1 MTRATF
7 GVLYAGWVATV
18 LVGILVNAYWFKHET
33 SAYFVMFQFL
43 IGAVFAYI
51 LQDKP
56 QLEWINSRYNALAHK
71 DVVSNPHPNYAA
83 PTPASV
89 GGAPTAP
96 TPTRFAQARQMAAAT
111 LAEAKAYSD
120 QYHEKQ
126 RVEKVAMRSSLQNA
140 ANSFGG
146 GRPR

>member
-1 MTRATF
+1 MTRTTF

-56 QLEWINSRYNALAHK
+56 QLEWINRRYDALGYKNA
-71 DVVSNPHPNYAA
+71 VSNPDPNYAA
-83 PTPASV
+83 APASAPAGV
-89 GGAPTAP
+89 PTAP
-96 TPTRFAQARQMAAAT
+96 TTTRFAQGRQVASAMRAG
-111 LAEAKAYSD
+111 LQDVSN
-120 QYHEKQ
+120 QYREKQ
-126 RVEKVAMRSSLQNA
+126 RMNEAARLRHIQNA
-140 ANSFGG
+140 ANIFGR
-146 GRPR
+146 GRPT

>member
-1 MTRATF
+1 VACAVSSIMTRATF

-56 QLEWINSRYNALAHK
+56 QLEWINSRYDALRYKNA
-71 DVVSNPHPNYAA
+71 VSNPDPNYAA
-83 PTPASV
+83 APASA
-89 GGAPTAP
+89 GGT
-96 TPTRFAQARQMAAAT
+96 TRFARARQVASAT
-111 LAEAKAYSD
+111 RAGLQDASN
-120 QYHEKQ
+120 QYREKQ
-126 RVEKVAMRSSLQNA
+126 RMNA
-140 ANSFGG
+140 ANFF
-146 GRPR
+146 RPT

>member
-1 MTRATF
+1 
-7 GVLYAGWVATV
+7 VATV

-56 QLEWINSRYNALAHK
+56 QLEWINSRYDALAYK
-71 DVVSNPHPNYAA
+71 NAVSNTDPNYAA
-83 PTPASV
+83 APASAPAGV
-89 GGAPTAP
+89 PTAP
-96 TPTRFAQARQMAAAT
+96 TTNRFAQARQFASAT
-111 LAEAKAYSD
+111 RA
-120 QYHEKQ
+120 
-126 RVEKVAMRSSLQNA
+126 RVEDVSNQYREKKRMDDDAVRRSLQNA

>member
-18 LVGILVNAYWFKHET
+18 LVGILVNTYWFKHET

-56 QLEWINSRYNALAHK
+56 ELEWINSRYNALAYK
-71 DVVSNPHPNYAA
+71 NAVSNSDPNYAA
-83 PTPASV
+83 APASAPA
-89 GGAPTAP
+89 GGV
-96 TPTRFAQARQMAAAT
+96 PTRFARASKFASDTRARV
-111 LAEAKAYSD
+111 EDVSN
-120 QYHEKQ
+120 QYREKQ
-126 RVEKVAMRSSLQNA
+126 RAEEDAMRSSLQSA